1 MADLKSSSKSS
12 SYRSQKA
19 TVADLSLG
27 EKLDVV
33 PAIISTVNSYLSI
46 PTDDTYAK
54 VCKRR
59 GQPPSS
65 EVLEDGTKAHWIGK
79 KRAEKLVINFH
90 GALMRRT
97 GGGYVLPALDQMFE
111 FMFQVVEGLNSK
123 GKDAA
128 CLFLAYGKIY
138 PFSFPEPPPAFSLP
152 ASKINPTQTNQYSN
166 HSPDL
171 APGAIYP
178 RQLQQA
184 AALLTHVLHTLHY
197 PPSSILITG
206 DSAGA
211 NLCMALLSHISYP
224 HPSTE
229 LRIQKVELGGEKLL
243 GVVLISPWI
252 SFETANQSFGENE
265 WKDCVSTQAGT
276 SWSSAFLACPWP
288 HAGHKDAYNEALS
301 APPSWWTHLP
311 VSSMLVMC
319 GSEEVL
325 RDGIVKF
332 EANLR
337 DGLALAGK
345 DSERGEGGQNGKG
358 GTELDFHVVKGEYHD
373 QPNIDLH
380 LGYKERD
387 EGQTARI
394 VKSWLGSKL

>member
-90 GALMRRT
+90 G
-97 GGGYVLPALDQMFE
+97 GGYVLPASDQMFE

-128 CLFLAYGKIY
+128 CLFLAY
-138 PFSFPEPPPAFSLP
+138 
-152 ASKINPTQTNQYSN
+152 
-166 HSPDL
+166 DL

-337 DGLALAGK
+337 DGLALASK
-345 DSERGEGGQNGKG
+345 DSERGEAGQNGKG

-373 QPNIDLH
+373 QPNVDLH